1 MNRALRACWLVLDQG
16 TPIYLLLGVLD
27 QLLAIIAGSVVR
39 MMSPDTVDPDHRTDG
54 LLLSF
59 RSLAA

>member
-1 MNRALRACWLVLDQG
+1 MNRALRACWLVLDEW
-16 TPIYLLLGVLD
+16 TSIYLPLGVFEQMLT
-27 QLLAIIAGSVVR
+27 LIAGSVVR